1 MTRES
6 LVQLVGVVVAVLTVA
21 VLIMA
26 LAHLF

>member
-1 MTRES
+1 MTRENV
-6 LVQLVGVVVAVLTVA
+6 VQLIGVVVAVLTVA